1 MILDLIMAILWSLS
15 PFGEAK
21 LGIPY
26 GIMKGVNSYLVFVA
40 CFLANIA
47 VFPLMMFFLDRI
59 NRYLLKWKFYKKSAV
74 FVARRAKTG
83 SGDKI
88 ERFGFL
94 GLALFVMVPLPGT
107 GVYAGSIASY
117 LFKIERRQAFFANA
131 VGIFFSSLIVWL
143 IAVFSTNGV

>member
-1 MILDLIMAILWSLS
+1 MILDLIMTVLWSLS

-26 GIMKGVNSYLVFVA
+26 GIMKGLNEYVVFFA

-59 NRYLLKWKFYKKSAV
+59 NQYFLKWRFYKKSAV
-74 FVARRAKTG
+74 FIAKRAKTG

-88 ERFGFL
+88 KKFGFL
-94 GLALFVMVPLPGT
+94 GLMFFVMIPLPGT
-107 GVYAGSIASY
+107 GVYAGTIASH
-117 LFKIERRQAFFANA
+117 LFRIERKQAFLANA
-131 VGIFFSSLIVWL
+131 TGIFFSSLIVWTVT
-143 IAVFSTNGV
+143 VFSTQAM